1 LPSYTVAEN
10 DCFDSISKANN
21 FYNYRTI
28 YDAGS
33 NATDWPNANQ
43 LVVGGTVNIPA
54 KTTKKFKLLLDGV
67 VKAVLKRKKTKM
79 RIVAVDADF
88 KAIKVDA
95 CKATIDIEYPKKP
108 EANGLLNL
116 SDIDPAINDGS
127 LVLTPAVP
135 KPPKAKKPKKGAAP
149 PKPDPKAYPIAI
161 VEKDFEDKDPEALK
175 LAAVEWTLNIGQL
188 EPHTTIRGV
197 LQRLVNLGFTCP
209 VQTNEDADTAKA
221 VSAYQLNVQGEKK
234 GDETGV
240 VADIRDH
247 IKDKHDKL

>member
-1 LPSYTVAEN
+1 MPPHTVATG
-10 DCFDSISKANN
+10 DCFDSIAKANK

-28 YDAGS
+28 YDSGS
-33 NATDWPNANQ
+33 NATNWPNANQ
-43 LVVGGTVNIPA
+43 LVVGGTVDIPV
-54 KTTKKFKLLLDGV
+54 KSTKMFDLLLDGV
-67 VKAVLKRKKTKM
+67 VRAVLDRKNTKM

-88 KAIKVDA
+88 KAVKVDA

-108 EANGLLNL
+108 EANGLLAL
-116 SDIDPAINDGS
+116 TDIDPAINDGC

-135 KPPKAKKPKKGAAP
+135 KPPPAKGAAP

-161 VEKDFEDKDPEALK
+161 VEKDFQDKDPEAQK
-175 LAAVEWTLNIGQL
+175 LAAVEWTLKIGQL
-188 EPHTTIRGV
+188 EPYTSIRGV
-197 LQRLVNLGFTCP
+197 LQRLVNLGFDCP
-209 VQTNEDADTAKA
+209 VQTNEDAKTAKA
-221 VSAYQLNVQGEKK
+221 VSAYQLNVQGKNK